1 MPITRITGALTV
13 VSREREGRT
22 LLEAR
27 QKKGEVWS
35 QLLIVVFS
43 PSLSYLDAKK
53 ESFSAP
59 KTCFGIFLLLFLFNL
74 FVLGSQQVICL
85 YIQNRTLGTVG
96 RTIPGSSEAI
106 PPWPES
112 AGRTRNFSSAYPHP
126 PYPLVKNNC
135 NHNRRYHLSC
145 PILFECSVPWDTLRA
160 ETLNSVCVL
169 VAQSYPTLRNPMDCS
184 PPGSSV
190 HGILQPRI
198 LEWVAIPFSSGP
210 SQPRDWTQVSYI
222 AGKFFPI

>member
-1 MPITRITGALTV
+1 M
-13 VSREREGRT
+13 
-22 LLEAR
+22 
-27 QKKGEVWS
+27 
-35 QLLIVVFS
+35 FS

-198 LEWVAIPFSSGP
+198 LKWVVMP
-210 SQPRDWTQVSYI
+210 SPQGDLPDTGSESASVMTPEPV
-222 AGKFFPI
+222 GKFFTTSTTWEALSSCSHLTISPPLFDIICSIC